1 MIEMRYDYKHMLVG
15 SVVTCVIHS
24 DDYKDD
30 IHHITFEKKGKKF
43 TLDIEGFECETK
55 LNPKR

>member
-1 MIEMRYDYKHMLVG
+1 MRYDYKHMLVG